1 MNPERNDSRTSS
13 TGRSSQ
19 GGVSLRDARASVT
32 GDSATV
38 DVEGQQRKNDLSRE
52 RYLRA
57 LCAHFQLPIETPS
70 YRPAIRHDFGS
81 SYHEQDR
88 GRLGSDGTPKR
99 YSQVSIHGGR
109 SATLY
114 ETADGKYLLERH
126 EPVGVDPIKPTLA
139 TREQLENLVVKHF
152 ELAASPAEKQEAT
165 AAKIAAMT
173 DVELA
178 KRFGALAKEGVR
190 PVTFADLLM
199 PSALE
204 AAFGSDLGTRRKP
217 DEMLKSTEMS
227 GIIRRLNDR
236 YEEIL
241 KSTPIEKLREHMLE
255 GLDAVIAAPGTGI
268 VQRGSLKLIRFGVRG
283 MNEAQLL
290 EFWNTKSVPQFM
302 TLMKNNQV
310 SEPMG
315 KAILAAALLGRVHG
329 FLSDE

>member
-1 MNPERNDSRTSS
+1 
-13 TGRSSQ
+13 
-19 GGVSLRDARASVT
+19 
-32 GDSATV
+32 
-38 DVEGQQRKNDLSRE
+38 
-52 RYLRA
+52 
-57 LCAHFQLPIETPS
+57 
-70 YRPAIRHDFGS
+70 
-81 SYHEQDR
+81 
-88 GRLGSDGTPKR
+88 
-99 YSQVSIHGGR
+99 
-109 SATLY
+109 
-114 ETADGKYLLERH
+114 
-126 EPVGVDPIKPTLA
+126 VGVDPIKPTLA